1 MGCGNGSVR
10 IYAAGPHWIGLCSAA
25 GWREDGGRGV
35 VSSDYKRP
43 SSTSIDA
50 VVGVTV
56 AFQQAKIVLVTLA
69 TGVITVLL
77 SGIDLQRKIAL
88 R

>member
-1 MGCGNGSVR
+1 M
-10 IYAAGPHWIGLCSAA
+10 
-25 GWREDGGRGV
+25 
-35 VSSDYKRP
+35 VSSDYQRP

-56 AFQQAKIVLVTLA
+56 AFQQAKIVLVALA